1 MSDPRAHCYANV
13 VTASKVQH
21 TTAEMPACASLQES
35 STPCTN
41 GETSKKADTTGTESA
56 LRSPLLYPGN
66 HRPTPYVIGGLDSSL
81 LSRRPIWFLQ
91 PLPSTHFC
99 AVCNVVP
106 NRAFV
111 LPCHDI
117 LCELCRDD
125 IIAKARL
132 QAVHLEDGG
141 NPRDHVCPLDGVP
154 FKVSELATD
163 TGYLDDVQE
172 ELVLCANIEH
182 GCPCRD
188 ELRRLEE
195 HLLYDC
201 RYSPKTCNFC
211 KKKNIPECE
220 LLLHTLSCALRPRKA
235 RGLRWR

>member
-1 MSDPRAHCYANV
+1 MHQRGDFKEGRYHGYGVCVAVTPAVPREPSPNSICHRWIGQLV
-13 VTASKVQH
+13 VEPTADLVS
-21 TTAEMPACASLQES
+21 PAIAFNSLLRSLQCGPQ
-35 STPCTN
+35 PC
-41 GETSKKADTTGTESA
+41 
-56 LRSPLLYPGN
+56 
-66 HRPTPYVIGGLDSSL
+66 
-81 LSRRPIWFLQ
+81 
-91 PLPSTHFC
+91 
-99 AVCNVVP
+99 
-106 NRAFV
+106 FV
-111 LPCHDI
+111 LPCRDI
-117 LCELCRDD
+117 LCEPCRDD

-132 QAVHLEDGG
+132 QAVHPEDGG
-141 NPRDHVCPLDGVP
+141 NPRDRVCPLDGVP
-154 FKVSELATD
+154 FMVSELATG

-235 RGLRWR
+235 RVLRWR